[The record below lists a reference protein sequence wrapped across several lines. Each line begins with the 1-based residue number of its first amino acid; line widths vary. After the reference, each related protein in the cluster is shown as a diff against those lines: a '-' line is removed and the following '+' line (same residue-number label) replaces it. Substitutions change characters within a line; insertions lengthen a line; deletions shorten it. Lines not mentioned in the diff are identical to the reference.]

1 MLNVS
6 VQSWTIEPTLR
17 IVEMNLRSTE
27 LSYFRS
33 NIERM
38 SGYVPGE
45 QPKDG
50 IYIKLNTN
58 ENPYPP
64 PPNVLNAIKDAVNE
78 NLRLYPDPVATAARI
93 KVAEILGTKP
103 ECVLAGNGSDDL
115 LYIIIRSFSG
125 PGDKVVFPYP
135 SYMLY
140 ETLAELQDAHAC
152 AVDFRDDYS
161 LPQDFIVKGAKV
173 TFIAN
178 PNSPSGTMIPS
189 NEISKIASKMD
200 GVLVVDEAYADFA
213 NDNCLP
219 LVEKHDNILIL
230 RTLSKSY
237 SLAGIRLGFC
247 IARESLIKGLMK
259 VKDSYNV
266 DRLSIAAVVAALDD
280 QKSMKTHVEKIKE
293 TRQYLTKSLRDLG
306 FFVYPSQTNF
316 VLARCMEGISA
327 GALYQTLKSR
337 KLLVRYFNQRR
348 LDDCLRI
355 TVGTREEID
364 ILLKNLRELA
374 ATELVK

>member
-1 MLNVS
+1 M
-6 VQSWTIEPTLR
+6 
-17 IVEMNLRSTE
+17 
-27 LSYFRS
+27 SYFRT

-38 SGYVPGE
+38 SGYTPGE

-64 PPNVLNAIKDAVNE
+64 SSKVLNAIKNAANE
-78 NLRLYPDPVATAARI
+78 NLRLYPDPVATSARI
-93 KVAEILGTKP
+93 KIAEILGTKP
-103 ECVLAGNGSDDL
+103 ERIMAGNGSDDL
-115 LYIIIRSFSG
+115 LSIIVRSFAG
-125 PGDKVVFPYP
+125 QGDKVVFPYP

-140 ETLAELQDAHAC
+140 KTLAELQDGAAC
-152 AVDFRDDYS
+152 AIDFTETYS
-161 LPQDFIVKGAKV
+161 LPKDFIVQGAKV

-178 PNSPSGTMIPS
+178 PNSPSGTMVS
-189 NEISKIASKMD
+189 SQEISRIASEMD

-213 NDNCLP
+213 DDNCLS

-247 IARESLIKGLMK
+247 IAQESLIQGMMK

-280 QKSMKTHVEKIKE
+280 QKSMKANVGRIKD
-293 TRQYLTKSLRDLG
+293 TRHCLTESLRDMG

-316 VLARCMEGISA
+316 VLAQCMNGVSA
-327 GALYQTLKSR
+327 HTLYQTLKSR
-337 KLLVRYFNQRR
+337 KILVRYFNLRR

-355 TVGTREEID
+355 TIGTREEVD
-364 ILLKNLRELA
+364 ILLKNLKELIETRHSKKRDA
-374 ATELVK
+374 CCL

>member
-1 MLNVS
+1 M
-6 VQSWTIEPTLR
+6 
-17 IVEMNLRSTE
+17 
-27 LSYFRS
+27 SYFRN

-38 SGYVPGE
+38 SGYTPGE

-64 PPNVLNAIKDAVNE
+64 SPKVLTAIKEAVNE
-78 NLRLYPDPVATAARI
+78 SLRLYPDPIATAARI
-93 KVAEILGTKP
+93 KIAEILNTKP
-103 ECVLAGNGSDDL
+103 ERVMAGNGSDDL
-115 LYIIIRSFSG
+115 LSIIVRSFAG
-125 PGDKVVFPYP
+125 PGDRIVFPYP

-140 ETLAELQDAHAC
+140 KTLAELQDGIAC
-152 AVDFRDDYS
+152 AIDFTEDYS
-161 LPQDFIVKGAKV
+161 LPKDFIVEGAKV
-173 TFIAN
+173 TFLAN
-178 PNSPSGTMIPS
+178 PNSPSGTMISPK
-189 NEISKIASKMD
+189 EISKIASKID

-213 NDNCLP
+213 NDHCLS
-219 LVEKHDNILIL
+219 LVEQHDNILIL

-247 IARESLIKGLMK
+247 IAQEPLIQGMMK

-280 QKSMKTHVEKIKE
+280 QKSMKSHVEKIKE
-293 TRQYLTKSLRDLG
+293 TRHYLTKSLHDMG

-316 VLARCMEGISA
+316 VLARCMKGVSA
-327 GALYQTLKSR
+327 YTLYQTLKSR
-337 KLLVRYFNQRR
+337 KILVRYFNLRR

-355 TVGTREEID
+355 TIGTREEID
-364 ILLKNLRELA
+364 ILLKHLK
-374 ATELVK
+374 ELVSDRRSKVLRTCYP

>member
-1 MLNVS
+1 M
-6 VQSWTIEPTLR
+6 
-17 IVEMNLRSTE
+17 
-27 LSYFRS
+27 SYFRN

-38 SGYVPGE
+38 SGYTPGE

-64 PPNVLNAIKDAVNE
+64 SPKVLHAIKEAVNE
-78 NLRLYPDPVATAARI
+78 NLRLYPDPVAMAARI
-93 KVAEILGTKP
+93 KIAEVLHTKP
-103 ECVLAGNGSDDL
+103 DRVIAGNGSDDL
-115 LYIIIRSFSG
+115 LSIIIRSFAG

-140 ETLAELQDAHAC
+140 NTLAELQDGVAC
-152 AVDFRDDYS
+152 PIDFAEDYS
-161 LPQDFIVKGAKV
+161 LPKDFIVKGARV
-173 TFIAN
+173 TFMAN
-178 PNSPSGTMIPS
+178 PNSPSGTMISPG
-189 NEISKIASKMD
+189 EISRIASRID

-213 NDNCLP
+213 DENCLS
-219 LVEKHDNILIL
+219 LVEKHSNILIL

-247 IARESLIKGLMK
+247 IAQEPLIQGMMK

-266 DRLSIAAVVAALDD
+266 DRLCIAAVVAALDD
-280 QKSMKTHVEKIKE
+280 QKSMRTHVEKIKE
-293 TRQYLTKSLRDLG
+293 TRLYLTRSLQEIG

-316 VLARCMEGISA
+316 LLARCTNGISA
-327 GALYQTLKSR
+327 HTLYQTLKSR
-337 KLLVRYFNQRR
+337 KILIRYFNLRR

-355 TVGTREEID
+355 TIGTREEID
-364 ILLKNLRELA
+364 ILLKHLQ
-374 ATELVK
+374 ELVSAKYSKAMHSSCH

>member
-1 MLNVS
+1 M
-6 VQSWTIEPTLR
+6 P
-17 IVEMNLRSTE
+17 
-27 LSYFRS
+27 LSYFRT

-38 SGYVPGE
+38 SGYTPGE

-64 PPNVLNAIKDAVNE
+64 SSGVLNAIKEAVNE
-78 NLRLYPDPVATAARI
+78 NLRLYPDPVATAARTKI
-93 KVAEILGTKP
+93 AEILGTRP
-103 ECVLAGNGSDDL
+103 ECVMTGNGSDDL
-115 LYIIIRSFSG
+115 LSIIIRSFAG
-125 PGDKVVFPYP
+125 EGDKVVFPYP

-140 ETLAELQDAHAC
+140 KTLAELQDGVAC
-152 AVDFRDDYS
+152 AVDFTEGYS
-161 LPQDFIVKGAKV
+161 LPEDFIVEGAKV

-178 PNSPSGTMIPS
+178 PNSPSGTMISPGK
-189 NEISKIASKMD
+189 ISKIASKID

-213 NDNCLP
+213 DDNCLS
-219 LVEKHDNILIL
+219 LIKQHDNILIL

-247 IARESLIKGLMK
+247 IAQEPLIQGLMK

-266 DRLSIAAVVAALDD
+266 DRLSIAAVIAALDD
-280 QKSMKTHVEKIKE
+280 QKSMKAHTEKIKE
-293 TRQYLTKSLRDLG
+293 TRRYLTKSLQEMG

-316 VLARCMEGISA
+316 VLARCMKGVSA
-327 GALYQTLKSR
+327 HTLYQTLKAR
-337 KLLVRYFNQRR
+337 KILVRYFNLRR

-355 TVGTREEID
+355 TIGTREEID
-364 ILLKNLRELA
+364 ILLKHLK
-374 ATELVK
+374 ELVGTTHSKTVPTCYH

>member
-1 MLNVS
+1 
-6 VQSWTIEPTLR
+6 
-17 IVEMNLRSTE
+17 
-27 LSYFRS
+27 LSYFRK
-33 NIERM
+33 NIEMM
-38 SGYVPGE
+38 SGYTPGE
-45 QPKDG
+45 QPQDG

-64 PPNVLNAIKDAVNE
+64 SPKVLNAIKNAVSDS
-78 NLRLYPDPVATAARI
+78 LRLYPDPVATQARQ
-93 KVAEILGTKP
+93 KVAEVLGTKP
-103 ECVLAGNGSDDL
+103 EYVMAGNGSDDL
-115 LYIIIRSFSG
+115 LSIIIRSFAG
-125 PGDKVVFPYP
+125 QGDKVVFPYP

-140 ETLAELQDAHAC
+140 KTLAELQDGIAC
-152 AVDFRDDYS
+152 DVDFTEDYT
-161 LPQDFIVKGAKV
+161 LPEDFIVKGAMV

-178 PNSPSGTMIPS
+178 PNSPSGTMIPPDD
-189 NEISKIASKMD
+189 ISKVASKID

-213 NDNCLP
+213 EDNCLR
-219 LVEKHDNILIL
+219 LVGKHDNILIL

-247 IARESLIKGLMK
+247 IAQEHLIQGMMK

-293 TRQYLTKSLRDLG
+293 TRLHLTRSLQEMG

-316 VLARCMEGISA
+316 VLARCRKEVSA
-327 GALYQTLKSR
+327 HTLYQTLKSR
-337 KLLVRYFNQRR
+337 KILVRYFNLRR

-355 TVGTREEID
+355 TIGTREEID
-364 ILLKNLRELA
+364 ILLKHLK
-374 ATELVK
+374 ELVSDRHAKVMHTCYR

>member
-1 MLNVS
+1 M
-6 VQSWTIEPTLR
+6 
-17 IVEMNLRSTE
+17 
-27 LSYFRS
+27 SYFRD

-38 SGYVPGE
+38 SGYIPGE

-64 PPNVLNAIKDAVNE
+64 SPKVLHAIKEAVNDSI
-78 NLRLYPDPVATAARI
+78 RLYPDPIATAARI
-93 KVAEILGTKP
+93 KIAETLDTKP
-103 ECVLAGNGSDDL
+103 EWVMAGNGSDDL
-115 LYIIIRSFSG
+115 LSIIIRSFAG

-140 ETLAELQDAHAC
+140 KTLAELQDGNAC
-152 AVDFRDDYS
+152 AVEFNEDYS
-161 LPQDFIVKGAKV
+161 LSDDFIVADAKV

-178 PNSPSGTMIPS
+178 PNSPSGTMIPHS
-189 NEISKIASKMD
+189 KISKIASAID

-213 NDNCLP
+213 EDNCLS
-219 LVEKHDNILIL
+219 LVKEHDNILIL

-247 IARESLIKGLMK
+247 IAQESLIQGMMK

-280 QKSMKTHVEKIKE
+280 QKSMRAHVEKIKD
-293 TRQYLTKSLRDLG
+293 TRHYLTKALQDMG

-316 VLARCMEGISA
+316 VLARCMKGVSA
-327 GALYQTLKSR
+327 HHLYQTLKSR
-337 KLLVRYFNQRR
+337 KILVRYFNLRR

-355 TVGTREEID
+355 TIGTREEID
-364 ILLKNLRELA
+364 TLLKNLK
-374 ATELVK
+374 ELVDTKKHTKIRDACCH

>member
-1 MLNVS
+1 M
-6 VQSWTIEPTLR
+6 
-17 IVEMNLRSTE
+17 
-27 LSYFRS
+27 SYFRN

-38 SGYVPGE
+38 SGYIPGE

-50 IYIKLNTN
+50 VYIKLNTN

-64 PPNVLNAIKDAVNE
+64 SPGILNAIKEAVNE
-78 NLRLYPDPVATAARI
+78 NLRLYPDPIATAARI
-93 KVAEILGTKP
+93 KIAEILGTKP
-103 ECVLAGNGSDDL
+103 ERVMAGNGSDDL
-115 LYIIIRSFSG
+115 LSIIIRSFAG

-140 ETLAELQDAHAC
+140 KTLAELQDGVAC
-152 AVDFRDDYS
+152 AVDFTEDYS
-161 LPQDFIVKGAKV
+161 LSKDFIVEGAKV

-178 PNSPSGTMIPS
+178 PNSPSGTMISPS
-189 NEISKIASKMD
+189 EISKIASKID

-213 NDNCLP
+213 DDNCLS
-219 LVEKHDNILIL
+219 LVEKHTNILIL

-247 IARESLIKGLMK
+247 IAHESLIQGMMK

-280 QKSMKTHVEKIKE
+280 QKSMKTHVQKIKE
-293 TRQYLTKSLRDLG
+293 TRHYLTKSLRDIG

-316 VLARCMEGISA
+316 ILARCTKGVSA
-327 GALYQTLKSR
+327 HSLYQTLKLR
-337 KLLVRYFNQRR
+337 KILVRYFNLRR

-355 TVGTREEID
+355 TIGTREEID
-364 ILLKNLRELA
+364 ILLKHLK
-374 ATELVK
+374 ELVDTKHSKVRDACCL

>member
-1 MLNVS
+1 MSKL
-6 VQSWTIEPTLR
+6 
-17 IVEMNLRSTE
+17 
-27 LSYFRS
+27 LSYFRD

-38 SGYVPGE
+38 SGYTPGE

-50 IYIKLNTN
+50 VYIKLNTN

-64 PPNVLNAIKDAVNE
+64 SPNVLKAIKDAVND
-78 NLRLYPDPVATAARI
+78 NLRLYPDPIATQARI
-93 KVAEILGTKP
+93 KVAEVLGTKP
-103 ECVLAGNGSDDL
+103 ERVMAGNGSDDL
-115 LYIIIRSFSG
+115 LSIIIRSFAG

-140 ETLAELQDAHAC
+140 KTLAELQDATAC
-152 AVDFRDDYS
+152 AVDFTENYT
-161 LPQDFIVKGAKV
+161 LLQDFIVKGAKV

-178 PNSPSGTMIPS
+178 PNSPSGTLIPPS
-189 NEISKIASKMD
+189 EISKIASEID
-200 GVLVVDEAYADFA
+200 GVLVIDEAYADFA
-213 NDNCLP
+213 DDNCLR

-247 IARESLIKGLMK
+247 IAQESLIQGMVK

-280 QKSMKTHVEKIKE
+280 QKNMKNNVEKIKGA
-293 TRQYLTKSLRDLG
+293 RQYLTKSLQEMG
-306 FFVYPSQTNF
+306 FFVYPSQSNF
-316 VLARCMEGISA
+316 ILARCIKGISA
-327 GALYQTLKSR
+327 QNLYKTLKSL
-337 KLLVRYFNQRR
+337 KILIRYFNIRR

-355 TVGTREEID
+355 TIGTKEEID
-364 ILLKNLRELA
+364 TLLKNLK
-374 ATELVK
+374 ELVGNKT

>member
-1 MLNVS
+1 M
-6 VQSWTIEPTLR
+6 
-17 IVEMNLRSTE
+17 
-27 LSYFRS
+27 SYFRS

-64 PPNVLNAIKDAVNE
+64 SPAVLHAIKEAVNE
-78 NLRLYPDPVATAARI
+78 SLRLYPDPLATAARI
-93 KVAEILGTKP
+93 KIAEVLGTKP

-115 LYIIIRSFSG
+115 LSIIIRSFAG
-125 PGDKVVFPYP
+125 TGDRVVFPYP
-135 SYMLY
+135 SYLLY
-140 ETLAELQDAHAC
+140 ETLAELQDASAC
-152 AVDFRDDYS
+152 AVDFHEDYS
-161 LPQDFIVKGAKV
+161 LPQDFIVKEAKV

-178 PNSPSGTMIPS
+178 PNSPSGTMIPQD
-189 NEISKIASKMD
+189 EISEIASQLD

-247 IARESLIKGLMK
+247 IAQEHLIKGLMK

-280 QKSMKTHVEKIKE
+280 QKSMRSHVGKIKE
-293 TRQYLTKSLRDLG
+293 TRQYLTKSLEDLG

-316 VLARCMEGISA
+316 VLARCMSGVSA
-327 GALYQTLKSR
+327 NVLYQTLKSR
-337 KLLVRYFNQRR
+337 KILVRYFHQRR

-355 TVGTREEID
+355 TIGTREEID
-364 ILLKNLRELA
+364 ILLRNLRELVA
-374 ATELVK
+374 VELVK